1 MALSGSKQQQ
11 QQQQLPQQQQQLQQQ
26 QRMWAQLAAQYRP
39 AGVSAS
45 HIQNWQNG
53 RHDPTPPIQYA
64 QAILPTTSSS
74 LEVLGPKYAPISQQQ
89 QHQLIAITSSLSP
102 ARAKRQHNHH
112 PSSFDENGGG
122 FRSDSALPL
131 QLLCN
136 EHL

>member
-1 MALSGSKQQQ
+1 MVLSGSKQQQ
-11 QQQQLPQQQQQLQQQ
+11 QQQQQHQQHQQLQQ

-39 AGVSAS
+39 AGVSTS
-45 HIQNWQNG
+45 HSPNWQNG

-64 QAILPTTSSS
+64 QGILPPSSS
-74 LEVLGPKYAPISQQQ
+74 IEVLGPKYSPISQQQ
-89 QHQLIAITSSLSP
+89 QHQLIAISSSLSP
-102 ARAKRQHNHH
+102 ATAKRQHSHL
-112 PSSFDENGGG
+112 PSGFDENGGG